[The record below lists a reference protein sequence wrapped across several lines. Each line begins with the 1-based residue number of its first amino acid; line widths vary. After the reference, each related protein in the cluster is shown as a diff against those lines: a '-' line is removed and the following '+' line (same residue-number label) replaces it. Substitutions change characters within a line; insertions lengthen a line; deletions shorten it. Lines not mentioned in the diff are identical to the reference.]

1 LKPEN
6 PRELRKPTRDARRL
20 LGARLDDPEIDGQFP
35 IECLPGVLHHRTPM
49 QPFHSLFGSK
59 RDQNAYN
66 DDPDLASELTPAVKR
81 FRKMEVHAAL
91 PGGNVTVT
99 EGPSGRN
106 GSRAAGRLRVET
118 RLSTLVLSD
127 ERSDSEIE
135 EADDWTVERSCVS
148 ASVEDHRILVGIDL
162 TTELLDVFGPDG
174 PPVGIGEAAIVG
186 NCE

>member
-1 LKPEN
+1 
-6 PRELRKPTRDARRL
+6 
-20 LGARLDDPEIDGQFP
+20 
-35 IECLPGVLHHRTPM
+35 
-49 QPFHSLFGSK
+49 
-59 RDQNAYN
+59 
-66 DDPDLASELTPAVKR
+66 
-81 FRKMEVHAAL
+81 
-91 PGGNVTVT
+91 
-99 EGPSGRN
+99 
-106 GSRAAGRLRVET
+106 VET
-118 RLSTLVLSD
+118 RLSTVVLSD